1 MRLMMK
7 YKEIAGSTDAATDLV
22 NFSRRTKAL
31 DRLLHDETRSG
42 VLLVS
47 LDEPSVRAETTRL
60 ATLLRATGVSVLGE
74 VRNRA
79 ALDGAA
85 DGTSVVIAPE
95 LAKPLVG
102 VEAIREWTSTW
113 ERPHAR

>member
-7 YKEIAGSTDAATDLV
+7 YKEITGSTEAAADLV

-60 ATLLRATGVSVLGE
+60 ATLLRAIGISVLGE
-74 VRNRA
+74 VRNRVA
-79 ALDGAA
+79 MHAAA
-85 DGTSVVIAPE
+85 DGAPDVIAP
-95 LAKPLVG
+95 
-102 VEAIREWTSTW
+102 
-113 ERPHAR
+113 